1 MTKNFLRKLMQADA
15 APETPGIESGELASC
30 EEKLASCELQITHLQ
45 EQKELHARAL
55 KEMYQYLCKLDT
67 SFRAENKRLQSQL
80 EEERERSNQLI
91 EITKDLWEIIE
102 KLDGNGVSTAALFP
116 LPAMSSGDGFDV
128 SSSPERVH
136 ELPELEE
143 LMAVVEPHTARGRM
157 SSPPSTPSK

>member
-15 APETPGIESGELASC
+15 TPETPVAETGERASC
-30 EEKLASCELQITHLQ
+30 EEKLASCELHITHLQ

-55 KEMYQYLCKLDT
+55 KEMYQYLCKLDV

-91 EITKDLWEIIE
+91 EITTDLWEIIE
-102 KLDGNGVSTAALFP
+102 KLDGNGVSTADLFP
-116 LPAMSSGDGFDV
+116 LPQPKRAASDDHAEEESISF
-128 SSSPERVH
+128 ERVP

-143 LMAVVEPHTARGRM
+143 LMAVEEPYTA
-157 SSPPSTPSK
+157 

>member
-15 APETPGIESGELASC
+15 APETPAAESGELASC

-102 KLDGNGVSTAALFP
+102 KLDGNGVSTADLFP
-116 LPAMSSGDGFDV
+116 LPDHRRVMSSGDGFDV
-128 SSSPERVH
+128 STSPERVP

-143 LMAVVEPHTARGRM
+143 LMAVVEPRPA
-157 SSPPSTPSK
+157 